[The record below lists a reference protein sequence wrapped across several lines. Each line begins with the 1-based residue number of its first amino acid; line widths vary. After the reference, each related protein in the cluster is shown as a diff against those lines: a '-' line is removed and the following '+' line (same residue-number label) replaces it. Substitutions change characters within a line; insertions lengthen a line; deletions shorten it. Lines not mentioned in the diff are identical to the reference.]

1 MAAPR
6 PIKGILKNKNTG
18 TNVKSLPDEVPGDTT
33 EQAPVL
39 SEDDQQKK
47 SQKWDEMNILAT
59 YHPADKD
66 YGLMKI
72 DEPSTPYNRMVGD
85 DDDEGALS
93 DSDGHGGL
101 PADDLASKLVAAE
114 GSEPRFMKEEEEEEE
129 SSEEEEEELTPEEQA
144 KKKHFQMMRKMHY
157 NEGMNIK
164 LARQLIASELE
175 DDEDADEEMTD
186 DTEEPREDTEETEE
200 ISVDPPQEADSLDS

>member
-6 PIKGILKNKNTG
+6 PIKGILKNKNSATS
-18 TNVKSLPDEVPGDTT
+18 VKPVPDDIQGDHP
-33 EQAPVL
+33 EQTSAL

-93 DSDGHGGL
+93 DSDSQTAL
-101 PADDLASKLVAAE
+101 PADDLASKLKAAE
-114 GSEPRFMKEEEEEEE
+114 GVEPRFMKEEEEEEEE

-157 NEGMNIK
+157 NEGLNIK

-175 DDEDADEEMTD
+175 DDDEDEEMGD
-186 DTEEPREDTEETEE
+186 DTEETEE

>member
-1 MAAPR
+1 MAAQR
-6 PIKGILKNKNTG
+6 PLKGILKNKNTG
-18 TNVKSLPDEVPGDTT
+18 INVQSLTEDIQGDNP
-33 EQAPVL
+33 EQAPGL
-39 SEDDQQKK
+39 SEEDQQKK

-93 DSDGHGGL
+93 DSDNHTTL
-101 PADDLASKLVAAE
+101 TADDLVSKLVAAE
-114 GSEPRFMKEEEEEEE
+114 ESEPRFMKEEEEEE
-129 SSEEEEEELTPEEQA
+129 SSEEEEQELTPEEQA

-157 NEGMNIK
+157 NEGLNIK

-175 DDEDADEEMTD
+175 DEDDADEEMRD
-186 DTEEPREDTEETEE
+186 DTEEARGDAEETEE
-200 ISVDPPQEADSLDS
+200 ISVDPPQEADALDS

>member
-6 PIKGILKNKNTG
+6 PIKGILKNKNSG
-18 TNVKSLPDEVPGDTT
+18 TNVKSLPDEVPGENP
-33 EQAPVL
+33 EQAPGL
-39 SEDDQQKK
+39 SDDDQQKK

-93 DSDGHGGL
+93 DSDGHAGL
-101 PADDLASKLVAAE
+101 AADDLASKLVAAE
-114 GSEPRFMKEEEEEEE
+114 GSEPRFMKEEEE

-157 NEGMNIK
+157 NEGLNIK

-175 DDEDADEEMTD
+175 DDEDADEEMRD
-186 DTEEPREDTEETEE
+186 DTEEAREDTEETEE
-200 ISVDPPQEADSLDS
+200 INVDPPQEADSLDS